1 MNVKENNLKE
11 HMFAALLED
20 EGDVFGGTPKSKFM
34 DVVFN
39 ANNDIVRQELEKL
52 VYKMAAMEVA
62 LEKAGMDV
70 DSAVKEV
77 QFNDGSEVENVAKS
91 IFIEAMG
98 DILSQSE

>member
-1 MNVKENNLKE
+1 LKE

-39 ANNDIVRQELEKL
+39 ANNGIVRQELEKL

-62 LEKAGMDV
+62 LERAGVDV
-70 DSAVKEV
+70 DTAIKEI
-77 QFNDGSEVENVAKS
+77 QFEHGAEVEDVAKS

>member
-1 MNVKENNLKE
+1 MKE

-20 EGDVFGGTPKSKFM
+20 EDDIFGGTPKSKFM

-62 LEKAGMDV
+62 LEKAGIDV
-70 DSAVKEV
+70 DSAIKEV
-77 QFNDGSEVENVAKS
+77 QFNDGAEVENVAKS